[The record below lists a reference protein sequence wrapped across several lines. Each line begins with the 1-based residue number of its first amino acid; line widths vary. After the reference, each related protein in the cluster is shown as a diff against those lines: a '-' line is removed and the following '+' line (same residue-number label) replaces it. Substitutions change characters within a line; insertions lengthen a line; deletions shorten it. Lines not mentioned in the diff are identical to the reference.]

1 MSVNYVCK
9 HCHTLIGR
17 IDGNGMDEVSLGF
30 HLLTPDERQQY
41 IVVHSNGDVTV
52 RMTCEYCTEA
62 IRMHPELSLLSSPL
76 Q

>member
-9 HCHTLIGR
+9 HCHTMIGR
-17 IDGNGMDEVSLGF
+17 IDGKGIDEERLGF

-62 IRMHPELSLLSSPL
+62 IQMHPELSLLSSPL